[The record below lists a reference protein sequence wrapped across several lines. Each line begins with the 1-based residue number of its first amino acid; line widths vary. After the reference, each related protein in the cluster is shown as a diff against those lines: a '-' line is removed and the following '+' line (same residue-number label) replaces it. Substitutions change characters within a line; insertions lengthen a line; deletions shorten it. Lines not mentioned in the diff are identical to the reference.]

1 MSRRTTWAA
10 TGWLLLSSLRL
21 RRRELARLVGWS
33 LLEAGPTLLSG
44 LLLARAVDDGFLAGR
59 TGLGLAW
66 LGALAVTA
74 VLGAWATRQ
83 ASLQLAS
90 VVEPFRDELVH
101 MTVRGALHRS
111 TAVGENPDTAG
122 VARMTHQVEVVREA
136 YASMIMVVQAV
147 LVSTVSALIGLLALV
162 PMALVLVLPPLL
174 LGVVIFLVALRAT
187 AARQRD
193 AILAEEDIARA
204 TSAMTDGLR
213 DVVACG
219 AERRVAAAVGRHVE
233 TQARAVRDVAR
244 MTAVRSVSVGVGGWG
259 PLVVVLLA
267 SPWLVDNGATAGAVL
282 GVITYVM
289 QGLLPALQ
297 TLVDGMGESGLW
309 LAVTLHRIVE
319 AATPAGVVPPGR
331 SGLARNRRAGRVRA
345 RLLRRV
351 YHPAGAVDLELR
363 GVTFGYGRRAEPV
376 VDHLDLRIPAGD
388 HLAVVGPSG
397 VGKST
402 LAGLLTG
409 VLRPQEGQVLLGGV
423 LLEKVSARDLHAH
436 RVLIPQQ
443 AYVFA
448 GSLLENLVY
457 LRGPLGVPSTD
468 ELDEAVEVVGMT
480 ELARRLGGYHAEV
493 DPGRLS
499 AGERQLITLVRAYL
513 SPAGIVVLD
522 EATCHLDPAA
532 EARAELA
539 FAHRPGTL
547 VVIAHRISSALRA
560 RRVLVMDGQRISLG
574 THEELLRESPLYRD
588 LVGRW
593 GTDGARTTGN
603 GHRGNGSQPAGV
615 LGYPDRLDPVAR
627 PGLGDRR

>member
-409 VLRPQEGQVLLGGV
+409 VLRPQEGQVLLG
-423 LLEKVSARDLHAH
+423 
-436 RVLIPQQ
+436 
-443 AYVFA
+443 
-448 GSLLENLVY
+448 
-457 LRGPLGVPSTD
+457 
-468 ELDEAVEVVGMT
+468 
-480 ELARRLGGYHAEV
+480 
-493 DPGRLS
+493 
-499 AGERQLITLVRAYL
+499 
-513 SPAGIVVLD
+513 
-522 EATCHLDPAA
+522 
-532 EARAELA
+532 
-539 FAHRPGTL
+539 
-547 VVIAHRISSALRA
+547 
-560 RRVLVMDGQRISLG
+560 
-574 THEELLRESPLYRD
+574 
-588 LVGRW
+588 
-593 GTDGARTTGN
+593 
-603 GHRGNGSQPAGV
+603 
-615 LGYPDRLDPVAR
+615 
-627 PGLGDRR
+627 